1 MRGSA
6 TMIATSLKRS
16 GEMRLWWYTAGPNRN
31 ICVVE
36 LSAVSSFGSIPSILK
51 HHIKYYE
58 WSYIAN
64 YKRQADIE

>member
-1 MRGSA
+1 
-6 TMIATSLKRS
+6 
-16 GEMRLWWYTAGPNRN
+16 MRLWWYTAGPNRN

-58 WSYIAN
+58 WSYIAD